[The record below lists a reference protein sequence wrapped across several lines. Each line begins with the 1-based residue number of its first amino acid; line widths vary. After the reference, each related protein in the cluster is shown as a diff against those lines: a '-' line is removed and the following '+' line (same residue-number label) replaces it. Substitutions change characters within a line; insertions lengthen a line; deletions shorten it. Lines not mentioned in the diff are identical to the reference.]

1 MSGTPSTLK
10 LVTVGVYGFTA
21 DTFFEALQ
29 RAGVDTFCDIRW
41 RRAVRGREYAFAHKT
56 RLEKRLKSMGV
67 RYLHFRDLA
76 PTPDLRRRQAE
87 VDKAAGIP
95 RRRRTTLGEDFIA
108 GYRARRLSGF
118 DSARFIERLGVQ
130 TRIAALFCVEGEP
143 AACHRSLLAE
153 RLQCDLGL
161 EVVHLRPE

>member
-1 MSGTPSTLK
+1 LK

-41 RRAVRGREYAFAHKT
+41 RRAVRGREYAFANKT
-56 RLEKRLKSMGV
+56 RLEQRLKSIAI

-87 VDKAAGIP
+87 ADKAAGIP
-95 RRRRTTLGEDFIA
+95 RRRRTTLGQDFIA
-108 GYRARRLSGF
+108 GYCTQCLSGF
-118 DSARFIERLGVQ
+118 DSARFIECLGTE
-130 TRIAALFCVEGEP
+130 TRVAALFCVEREP
-143 AACHRSLLAE
+143 AACHRSLLTE